1 MIASLNR
8 LSKACPWALSVG
20 HIQYQETCPVI
31 LDATV
36 IVFNMTVLTASKV
49 SDAEPIRSNL

>member
-8 LSKACPWALSVG
+8 LSKACPRALSVG
-20 HIQYQETCPVI
+20 HIQYQVTCPVI

-36 IVFNMTVLTASKV
+36 IIFNMTVAASKV